1 MSTES
6 IGKGVTW
13 NIDDIPLRV
22 IEVLGRG
29 NGGLKGLA
37 LKLDKEGD
45 PWVDPGFSDPA
56 RGQGYRSPLD
66 SPFPMNWLMLMGNR
80 DGVFKRNRV
89 LKLRNQWVP
98 EGLLEVTP

>member
-37 LKLDKEGD
+37 LKLERKGTH
-45 PWVDPGFSDPA
+45 G
-56 RGQGYRSPLD
+56 
-66 SPFPMNWLMLMGNR
+66 
-80 DGVFKRNRV
+80 
-89 LKLRNQWVP
+89 
-98 EGLLEVTP
+98 